1 MFHFASK
8 ASRAIIKEADKR
20 YDEPGGTPP
29 EDKTF
34 FQKLKTFCLHP
45 TVWRLI
51 LLAAAVATT
60 IITAGAIIPVIT
72 LAATALTAMI
82 SVVGKTIQHR
92 SLERAKLQNS
102 LTKVIAKREEDV
114 QKLRKANHRIFD
126 VLAKDGRPF
135 AKAREI
141 HEVKNV
147 KPEHRGWSIARVL
160 GYVGLEQFWTVSLL
174 STAANPVGA
183 VVYGAGLALGTL
195 VIKSEYDYRVKE
207 EQERSRLKEE
217 TNQRCKMLGIA
228 KFSNDKELYGQF
240 RSRMINYKAAE
251 LLCKEDTSKLSDTVI
266 LQRFEVIRKDVESKI
281 TFTNIPQQVSF
292 TRNVANALNPF
303 KDENAVRRFDIK
315 FDEERCH
322 YEMSKGYE
330 VIKDQGVKG
339 QSASKDHVV
348 IGIGDD
354 DRLEAAAKGLK
365 EVKVDE
371 AKAVR
376 EEGDM
381 VKASQRLQ
389 EAQAEGE
396 RSASGPATID
406 EAQEGVRDAVKK
418 GFVDEEKRRDNQ
430 ELSSSREKQ
439 RLK

>member
-1 MFHFASK
+1 MLHFASK

-20 YDEPGGTPP
+20 QDEPGPP

-45 TVWRLI
+45 TVWRLV

-126 VLAKDGRPF
+126 VLEKDGKPF

-147 KPEHRGWSIARVL
+147 KPEHKGWSISRVL

-174 STAANPVGA
+174 STVANPVGI

-228 KFSNDKELYGQF
+228 KFSNDKELYGHF
-240 RSRMINYKAAE
+240 RSRMINYKTVE
-251 LLCKEDTSKLSDTVI
+251 LLCKEDTSKLSDTEI

-281 TFTNIPQQVSF
+281 TLTNIPQQVSF

-303 KDENAVRRFDIK
+303 KDENAVRRFDIQ

-330 VIKDQGVKG
+330 VIKDHGVTG
-339 QSASKDHVV
+339 QSASKDHAV
-348 IGIGDD
+348 IEIGDD
-354 DRLEAAAKGLK
+354 DRLAAATKGLRD
-365 EVKVDE
+365 VKVDE

-376 EEGDM
+376 EEDDT

-389 EAQAEGE
+389 EAQTEGD
-396 RSASGPATID
+396 RSASSPASIG
-406 EAQEGVRDAVKK
+406 EAQENVRGAVKT
-418 GFVDEEKRRDNQ
+418 GFVDEEKQRRG
-430 ELSSSREKQ
+430 EIKSRKRPRE
-439 RLK
+439 RG